1 MTGPFRAAAG
11 AAAVSVL
18 LLLGGC
24 LTVPA
29 VLAVS
34 GALVAATDAY
44 CGSITLDARQALRD
58 RLTSGRAIIH
68 CVMEDH

>member
-29 VLAVS
+29 VLAV
-34 GALVAATDAY
+34 GGVLVAATDAY

>member
-11 AAAVSVL
+11 AAVVFLL

-29 VLAVS
+29 VLAVG

-44 CGSITLDARQALRD
+44 CGGITLDTRQALRD
-58 RLTSGRAIIH
+58 RFTSGRAVIN
-68 CVMEDH
+68 CVTEDH